1 MQPRTKV
8 EAGDRIL
15 CFTFPAAVSREIQA
29 TRGEIKEQEELEC
42 SIVYEEI
49 LVNTPERPSLLKEFE
64 EAKQEQEKPG
74 ETVTIAK
81 EDSEVENS
89 SYNLEPE
96 SSVRS
101 LNNNSVEESV
111 KEPEEELKVIAE
123 TKIEFTMPDT
133 PAIMLGERKLPKF
146 GGNPNESF
154 RQFFEE
160 FEVYRSHF
168 KLAPNDIMPHFKSAF
183 KGNALKLLNSILQA
197 KKDESY
203 KDVCAK
209 LKEFYSRSTQLPK
222 ARQKLY
228 NEKKKKNESME
239 DYMVRMVDIVMSTE
253 SDEATTQ
260 ELNKIIVEKLVFAMP
275 MSIYREMEKKKDD
288 LTPLS
293 VIPQAMTLIRDSPD
307 EKKCMKI
314 MNGSGKSSDSEDSE
328 SDEEEEE
335 HAEAKKKKEEIVE
348 RVDTKY
354 CLVSASDSELSL
366 LGECNIICEAESQKF
381 EHAMLVHNQKT
392 PALRVL
398 LGNDFHDKLKSN
410 VCFLRNQFTI
420 PTPEGVVVLSRIERP
435 VASMNICACIR
446 EKEDSHDCPSQ
457 VIAKKEI
464 KIPPRQDAKVKVSSS
479 PKPPTTTSYC
489 KLREVMDGV
498 LVGWDMLVDPDD
510 DAIWV
515 TNISDEEVLVMPGL
529 KFGFLRNDLQLR
541 APKKRQ
547 SMKLLQYLR
556 NQFTPRLGG
565 NIFTV
570 QGGEPAE
577 EEFDINPELP
587 EEDRKAIR
595 AMLNN
600 NSDVFMKE
608 NEPLRTTSIMKV
620 RLPLKDD
627 GKVIYQHNYSLSPV
641 QDKAASEVIQKMLQ
655 ERVLEPAPHSNYRIP
670 FFLVEKGKDKNDVM
684 QYRLLLSAKKL
695 NECFANINYAPPKI
709 PHILAQL
716 KGKTLFSTL
725 DLSSSFRQLEI
736 DERDRHILT
745 IQHTGRI
752 TSGEEYYP
760 DPRKFRELEK
770 LLTAKNR
777 AQARSIFCYYSHYRT
792 FIKDFHKISKPVLDA
807 ADPKAKFEWG
817 PDQINAVTILHK
829 MLIDNVALMRFD
841 PDRDTIVTVDGS
853 PVYGCGAVLLQ
864 KCPKT
869 RKFRPV
875 SIHSMQFP
883 KSQRKISAND
893 AELLALYYAL
903 QKFRMELHAV
913 QSFEIHSDCNGLQ
926 HSTALPHPSSCQ
938 ARVMLYLSQF
948 HGKYKIKY
956 KPGREQLPDEE
967 PRNPEICK
975 LLEQKSIE
983 LLGSK
988 QDTSITAKYMEERQ
1002 SKEENNCNLQP
1013 EILRRKETSPGKEM
1027 GLINVCSCCFQ
1038 PDDLKTLL
1046 KIDGQ
1051 KPMKISHTPETM
1063 APITMK
1069 IEGVKRSGVIDAI
1082 APWSIL
1088 NVDLLGEGTNASL
1101 MTGDITVRPEKLIPI
1116 TAFFHATIELKPGEE
1131 TVHPFLVAEI
1141 DREFIL
1147 GKEMIDKYMSDERK
1161 PMRNEKEPE
1170 ETQNRA
1176 FQRRK
1181 SRQSPEILTE
1191 LRISVPDSLRK
1202 GVLRI
1207 CHDLIFG
1214 NHYGARKTISLMK
1227 GTYHWET
1234 MEKDTRNYIAS
1245 CEKCSKFKPKLTKAG
1260 LLQPVKSYCPFQK
1273 MACDFTEYVKST
1285 SGNRYA
1291 LVMVDLFSSY
1301 IYAVPTKRRRTVDAI
1316 KAFKQVLQYIVIPE
1330 VLICDAGSHFTSDEF
1345 RDFVNKLGIRELHV
1359 APTDVHFCNG
1369 AAEAAIKKINESVRI
1384 YCEKDISKWE
1394 EALPYVL
1401 NTINV
1406 SVLKHGKSPAEL
1418 LYGVQRQV
1426 PGSPCVDT
1434 EKAIIISEII
1444 SEFEKNR
1451 EETREEIMKK
1461 KEKLQESQK
1470 KTYDRNRN
1478 EEKYEPN
1485 QKIYYLVQRKSRFD
1499 YPAKLQQK
1507 FRLGTVIVQEGPV
1520 TYSVRPEEGK
1530 YRKPVRVHVSQM
1542 KPFVERDRNSA

>member
-1 MQPRTKV
+1 
-8 EAGDRIL
+8 
-15 CFTFPAAVSREIQA
+15 
-29 TRGEIKEQEELEC
+29 
-42 SIVYEEI
+42 
-49 LVNTPERPSLLKEFE
+49 
-64 EAKQEQEKPG
+64 
-74 ETVTIAK
+74 
-81 EDSEVENS
+81 
-89 SYNLEPE
+89 
-96 SSVRS
+96 
-101 LNNNSVEESV
+101 
-111 KEPEEELKVIAE
+111 
-123 TKIEFTMPDT
+123 
-133 PAIMLGERKLPKF
+133 
-146 GGNPNESF
+146 
-154 RQFFEE
+154 
-160 FEVYRSHF
+160 
-168 KLAPNDIMPHFKSAF
+168 
-183 KGNALKLLNSILQA
+183 
-197 KKDESY
+197 
-203 KDVCAK
+203 
-209 LKEFYSRSTQLPK
+209 
-222 ARQKLY
+222 
-228 NEKKKKNESME
+228 
-239 DYMVRMVDIVMSTE
+239 
-253 SDEATTQ
+253 
-260 ELNKIIVEKLVFAMP
+260 
-275 MSIYREMEKKKDD
+275 
-288 LTPLS
+288 
-293 VIPQAMTLIRDSPD
+293 
-307 EKKCMKI
+307 
-314 MNGSGKSSDSEDSE
+314 
-328 SDEEEEE
+328 
-335 HAEAKKKKEEIVE
+335 
-348 RVDTKY
+348 
-354 CLVSASDSELSL
+354 
-366 LGECNIICEAESQKF
+366 
-381 EHAMLVHNQKT
+381 
-392 PALRVL
+392 
-398 LGNDFHDKLKSN
+398 
-410 VCFLRNQFTI
+410 
-420 PTPEGVVVLSRIERP
+420 
-435 VASMNICACIR
+435 
-446 EKEDSHDCPSQ
+446 
-457 VIAKKEI
+457 
-464 KIPPRQDAKVKVSSS
+464 
-479 PKPPTTTSYC
+479 
-489 KLREVMDGV
+489 MDGV

-556 NQFTPRLGG
+556 NQLTPRFGG

-570 QGGEPAE
+570 QEGEPAE

-595 AMLNN
+595 AMLKN

-684 QYRLLLSAKKL
+684 QYRLVLSAKKL

-709 PHILAQL
+709 SHILAQM

-725 DLSSSFRQLEI
+725 DLSSSFHQLEI

-745 IQHTGRI
+745 IQHKGQLFRYRSLPQGLSISSQFLCFALTLALDKTLFKCAINYVDDTIVYSEGRVKEHIESLDLVLGQFRKANFGINRKKCKFAYPKISFLGHI

-829 MLIDNVALMRFD
+829 MLIDNVALMHFD

-853 PVYGCGAVLLQ
+853 PVYGCGAVLQ

-875 SIHSMQFP
+875 SIHSKQFP
-883 KSQRKISAND
+883 KSQRKISAYD

-926 HSTALPHPSSCQ
+926 HLTALPHPSSRQ

-956 KPGREQLPDEE
+956 KPGREQVCPDFHSRNPDPIPSYDPHDEEFDAWKLPDEE

-988 QDTSITAKYMEERQ
+988 QDTSITAKYLEERQ

-1013 EILRRKETSPGKEM
+1013 EIRRREETSPGEEM
-1027 GLINVCSCCFQ
+1027 GLINVCSCCFE

-1046 KIDGQ
+1046 KIDWQ
-1051 KPMKISHTPETM
+1051 KPIKISYTPETM

-1088 NVDLLGEGTNASL
+1088 NVNLLGEGTNASL
-1101 MTGDITVRPEKLIPI
+1101 MTGDIEVRPEKLIPI

-1147 GKEMIDKYMSDERK
+1147 GKEMIDKYMSGERK

-1170 ETQNRA
+1170 ETQNRIVPTFAITRGITQREEIENSRTTRKLEPPGLPEHTPAEWADKLKREQRKDKTLLSVITAINKGEEQRGYSLTDGLLCRA

-1191 LRISVPDSLRK
+1191 LRICVPDSLRK

-1207 CHDLIFG
+1207 CHDSIFG
-1214 NHYGARKTISLMK
+1214 NHYGARKTIS
-1227 GTYHWET
+1227 
-1234 MEKDTRNYIAS
+1234 
-1245 CEKCSKFKPKLTKAG
+1245 
-1260 LLQPVKSYCPFQK
+1260 
-1273 MACDFTEYVKST
+1273 
-1285 SGNRYA
+1285 
-1291 LVMVDLFSSY
+1291 
-1301 IYAVPTKRRRTVDAI
+1301 
-1316 KAFKQVLQYIVIPE
+1316 
-1330 VLICDAGSHFTSDEF
+1330 
-1345 RDFVNKLGIRELHV
+1345 
-1359 APTDVHFCNG
+1359 
-1369 AAEAAIKKINESVRI
+1369 
-1384 YCEKDISKWE
+1384 
-1394 EALPYVL
+1394 
-1401 NTINV
+1401 
-1406 SVLKHGKSPAEL
+1406 
-1418 LYGVQRQV
+1418 
-1426 PGSPCVDT
+1426 
-1434 EKAIIISEII
+1434 
-1444 SEFEKNR
+1444 
-1451 EETREEIMKK
+1451 
-1461 KEKLQESQK
+1461 
-1470 KTYDRNRN
+1470 
-1478 EEKYEPN
+1478 
-1485 QKIYYLVQRKSRFD
+1485 
-1499 YPAKLQQK
+1499 
-1507 FRLGTVIVQEGPV
+1507 
-1520 TYSVRPEEGK
+1520 
-1530 YRKPVRVHVSQM
+1530 
-1542 KPFVERDRNSA
+1542 